1 MKPCREAAGVVPR
14 SCHPPAAVECL
25 VGSLLSPPPLPLH
38 TSLGPCLCCCR
49 ASPHRVVA
57 IEGAWEWGA
66 PHSRC
71 RRRWG
76 WGYPLLPLSCRCGP
90 GCSGNRVVVMVV
102 AVWCTPRRR
111 RGIGAHLVVLVAVG
125 ASCSF
130 SRPWVLPRSSSWPC
144 GAPRSSPWMPP
155 HRSCGRVVAPT
166 RPRGLGYTSLLVPMV
181 VWSCGAP
188 WSSSWPCGASPVVV
202 AAVGTLE
209 AVGAP
214 PSSLWPCGGPRS
226 SSWLC
231 GAPPA
236 CHRDRVVGP
245 PRSRGRGCSLARPRG
260 RVESL
265 ARPRGHVVPPG
276 RCRQRGCPPVILVAV
291 WWPPLVL
298 VALNTSSLVPM
309 VVWSCGAPPSSLWP
323 CGDPRSSSWLCGAPP
338 LVVMAMWWPPLV
350 LEAWVLPRLSSWPC
364 GAPWLSLLPW
374 MPPRRPCGR
383 VVSPACPHGLG
394 YLLARPYGRVVPP
407 LVVVVARPPWS
418 SSSPWVPLR
427 SWVPSRCPCGCVV
440 APARPHGRVVPPCL
454 SLWPCGGPP
463 SFSRPWVLPCSS
475 SWPCG
480 ASLVVVVAVG
490 ALDAVDAPPVVL
502 VAVGTSLLVPVVVWC
517 PLVAVIAVWCVPG
530 GRRGCVHAWW

>member
-231 GAPPA
+231 GAPP
-236 CHRDRVVGP
+236 
-245 PRSRGRGCSLARPRG
+245 
-260 RVESL
+260 
-265 ARPRGHVVPPG
+265 
-276 RCRQRGCPPVILVAV
+276 
-291 WWPPLVL
+291 
-298 VALNTSSLVPM
+298 
-309 VVWSCGAPPSSLWP
+309 
-323 CGDPRSSSWLCGAPP
+323 
-338 LVVMAMWWPPLV
+338 
-350 LEAWVLPRLSSWPC
+350 RLSS
-364 GAPWLSLLPW
+364 
-374 MPPRRPCGR
+374 
-383 VVSPACPHGLG
+383 
-394 YLLARPYGRVVPP
+394 
-407 LVVVVARPPWS
+407 
-418 SSSPWVPLR
+418 
-427 SWVPSRCPCGCVV
+427 
-440 APARPHGRVVPPCL
+440 
-454 SLWPCGGPP
+454 
-463 SFSRPWVLPCSS
+463 
-475 SWPCG
+475 
-480 ASLVVVVAVG
+480 
-490 ALDAVDAPPVVL
+490 
-502 VAVGTSLLVPVVVWC
+502 
-517 PLVAVIAVWCVPG
+517 
-530 GRRGCVHAWW
+530 

>member
-188 WSSSWPCGASPVVV
+188 
-202 AAVGTLE
+202 
-209 AVGAP
+209 
-214 PSSLWPCGGPRS
+214 
-226 SSWLC
+226 
-231 GAPPA
+231 
-236 CHRDRVVGP
+236 
-245 PRSRGRGCSLARPRG
+245 
-260 RVESL
+260 
-265 ARPRGHVVPPG
+265 
-276 RCRQRGCPPVILVAV
+276 
-291 WWPPLVL
+291 
-298 VALNTSSLVPM
+298 
-309 VVWSCGAPPSSLWP
+309 PSSLWP

-338 LVVMAMWWPPLV
+338 LVVVAMWWPPLV

-407 LVVVVARPPWS
+407 WS
-418 SSSPWVPLR
+418 
-427 SWVPSRCPCGCVV
+427 
-440 APARPHGRVVPPCL
+440 
-454 SLWPCGGPP
+454 SLWPCPP
-463 SFSRPWVLPCSS
+463 
-475 SWPCG
+475 
-480 ASLVVVVAVG
+480 
-490 ALDAVDAPPVVL
+490 
-502 VAVGTSLLVPVVVWC
+502 
-517 PLVAVIAVWCVPG
+517 
-530 GRRGCVHAWW
+530 GRRRRRGYP